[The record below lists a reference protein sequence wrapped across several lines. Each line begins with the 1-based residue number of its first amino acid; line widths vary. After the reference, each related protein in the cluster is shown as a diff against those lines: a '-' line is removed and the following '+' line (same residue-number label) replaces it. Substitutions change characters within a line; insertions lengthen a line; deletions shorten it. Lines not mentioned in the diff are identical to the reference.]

1 VPPATDAGGE
11 TTPPTL
17 SQLPVVGTNPSA
29 PAQTPDNSESPM
41 KLWYIL
47 APAAVLILLL
57 LLLLRKRKKKD
68 GN

>member
-1 VPPATDAGGE
+1 
-11 TTPPTL
+11 
-17 SQLPVVGTNPSA
+17 VGTKPST

>member
-1 VPPATDAGGE
+1 VPDATDGNGE
-11 TTPPTL
+11 TTQPTF
-17 SQLPVVGTNPSA
+17 SQLPVVGTKPST